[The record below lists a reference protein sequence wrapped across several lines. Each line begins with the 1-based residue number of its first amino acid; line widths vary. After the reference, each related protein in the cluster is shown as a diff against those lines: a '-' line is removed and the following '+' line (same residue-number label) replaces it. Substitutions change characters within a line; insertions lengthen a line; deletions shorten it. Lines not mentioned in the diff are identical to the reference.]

1 MPTTARYNLR
11 MENEQFEENKPLETA
26 PGAVEN
32 SADETRPMQAQPEPR
47 ESASPVESHDLDQT
61 MATPV
66 VNPDPVNLSD
76 TLVGM
81 SALIGY
87 EDTGP
92 VPLEPAPIPP
102 DAAVSQ
108 AAPAAKPPAVSKRY
122 RSKGLPWFFFP
133 LIGLAVL
140 LAVLL
145 LSGFGGYSAGISQR
159 KHAEGTQVAQAIGEQ
174 YQLGLEDMQQGAYS
188 RALQRFQYVVENDPN
203 YPGVTEKL
211 AEVLLEI
218 NTTATPTLLPTTTL
232 TPTPDTRGSQ
242 QLFDQAQQALAGSD
256 WDGAIEHLLA
266 MRKSDPGYRTVEID
280 GMLFLALR
288 NRGRDKILKE
298 ADLEGGIYDLTL
310 AKKFG
315 PLDSEAD
322 GLLTWSSLY
331 ITGASFWEIDWE
343 QVVNYFSQVA
353 PQLPN
358 LTDGSGMTATERLRL
373 AYFEYGNL
381 LASRGQYC
389 KAVRAY
395 QDSLAIAPDPDVQ
408 AAGELAAKGC
418 EGGDGVQTQTTPKP
432 NKKPK
437 ATPNP

>member
-1 MPTTARYNLR
+1 
-11 MENEQFEENKPLETA
+11 MEDSKFEENKPLETM
-26 PGAVEN
+26 PESGDN
-32 SADETRPMQAQPEPR
+32 FSSETQPVQAQ
-47 ESASPVESHDLDQT
+47 SASPDNAKLPESNDLDQT
-61 MATPV
+61 MPTPV
-66 VNPDPVNLSD
+66 VKTEPVILSD

-81 SALIGY
+81 SALKGAENERSY
-87 EDTGP
+87 EDTSP
-92 VPLEPAPIPP
+92 VPLEPDPISPNPAVRNTAPP
-102 DAAVSQ
+102 
-108 AAPAAKPPAVSKRY
+108 AKPPIASKRY
-122 RSKGLPWFFFP
+122 PSKGMPWFFFP
-133 LIGLAVL
+133 LIGGAL
-140 LAVLL
+140 LLVVLL

-159 KHAEGTQVAQAIGEQ
+159 KNAERTQVAQAIGEQ
-174 YQLGLEDMQQGAYS
+174 YELGLEDMQQGAYS
-188 RALQRFQYVVENDPN
+188 RALQRFEYVVENDPN

-232 TPTPDTRGSQ
+232 TPTPDTRDSQ

-256 WDGAIEHLLA
+256 WDGAIEYLLT
-266 MRKSDPGYRTVEID
+266 MRKADPGFRTVEID

-343 QVVNYFSQVA
+343 QVVYYFSQVA

-381 LASRGQYC
+381 LARRGQYC

-395 QDSLAIAPDPDVQ
+395 QDSLAIAPDPNVQ

-418 EGGDGVQTQTTPKP
+418 EGGDQTQPQTTPNP

-437 ATPNP
+437 ATQNP